1 MKYLNL
7 ERFIQYNSINTK
19 MPTLIYLSELMNVK
33 DTDIYNLL
41 YRNAKIK
48 IIFCEKRWNILI

>member
-48 IIFCEKRWNILI
+48 IIFCEKR